1 MSDVRLVGGVD
12 CSTQS
17 TKVVIVDVASGEI
30 VATGRHE
37 HEVHYAEGSVA
48 ETDPNVWWEA
58 LRRALAQTGRAADI
72 DAIAVGGQQHGL
84 VIVDADAVPVRP
96 AMLWCDLRATAE
108 ADRLIGELGGAEQA
122 AGLVGSL
129 PIASFTAPKW
139 AWVREH
145 EPEVAARAAGL
156 RLPHDWLNER
166 LTGEATTDRGEASG
180 SAWWSPVTGR
190 YEPALL
196 DLPSLA
202 IDEALLP
209 RVVGP
214 HEVAGHVSARA
225 AAELGL
231 RAGIPVGPGTGD
243 NAAAALGLGLSEG
256 QPVIS
261 LGTSATAYTRSVT
274 ASIDPSGA
282 ICGFA
287 DATGDYLPL
296 VCVQNC
302 TLAVDAMATML
313 GLDRQDAAERTDVVV
328 LPFYGGERT
337 PYVPN
342 AHASV
347 LGVRPTTTSDEL
359 LLATYQGVAAMI
371 LRGLGMLELRD
382 GAPLVLIGGGSRGHV
397 WERVI
402 RDLSGRELVIP
413 DQDELVAMGA
423 AVQAA
428 GVATGEAFE
437 AIAHRWG
444 GLRGRRVEAVERDAA
459 TMERILHVEELLRGF
474 NGEPL

>member
-1 MSDVRLVGGVD
+1 MAEVRLVAGVD

-17 TKVVIVDVASGEI
+17 TKVVIVDVATGQV

-37 HEVHYAEGSVA
+37 HEIHYAEGSVA
-48 ETDPNVWWEA
+48 ETDPRVWWEA
-58 LRRALAQTGRAADI
+58 LRSSLAQTGRAADI

-84 VIVDADAVPVRP
+84 VIVDADGQPVRP

-108 ADRLIGELGGAEQA
+108 AERIIGELGGADQA
-122 AGLVGSL
+122 AALAGSL

-139 AWVREH
+139 AWVRAH
-145 EPEVAARAAGL
+145 EPESAARAAGL
-156 RLPHDWLNER
+156 RLPHDWINEQ

-180 SAWWSPVTGR
+180 SAWWSPASGR
-190 YEPALL
+190 YEPGLL
-196 DLPSLA
+196 TLPSLA

-209 RVVGP
+209 RVVAP
-214 HEVAGHVSARA
+214 HEVAGHVSERA

-274 ASIDPSGA
+274 ASADATGA

-302 TLAVDAMATML
+302 TLAVDTMASTL
-313 GLDRQDAAERTDVVV
+313 GLDRKDVAERTDVVV

-337 PYVPN
+337 PYLPN
-342 AHASV
+342 AQASV
-347 LGVRPTTTSDEL
+347 LGMRVTTTSQEV
-359 LLATYQGVAAMI
+359 LLAAYQGVAAMI

-382 GAPLVLIGGGSRGHV
+382 GAPLVLIGGGTRGQV
-397 WERVI
+397 WEQVI

-413 DQDELVAMGA
+413 DEKELVAMGA

-428 GVATGEAFE
+428 GVATGEAFD
-437 AIAHRWG
+437 AIAQRWG
-444 GLRGRRVEAVERDAA
+444 GLRGRRVEAVERDVA
-459 TMERILHVEELLRGF
+459 TMERILHVEERMRSF

>member
-1 MSDVRLVGGVD
+1 MGDVRLVAGVD

-17 TKVVIVDVASGEI
+17 TKVVIVDVTSGAV

-48 ETDPNVWWEA
+48 ETDPRVWWEA
-58 LRRALAQTGRAADI
+58 LRSALAQTGRAADI

-84 VIVDADAVPVRP
+84 VIVDADGEPVRP
-96 AMLWCDLRATAE
+96 AMLWCDLRASVE
-108 ADRLIGELGGAEQA
+108 SDRIISELGGAAQA
-122 AGLVGSL
+122 AGLAGSL

-139 AWVREH
+139 AWVRAH

-156 RLPHDWLNER
+156 RLPHDWINER

-190 YEPALL
+190 YEPGLL
-196 DLPSLA
+196 TLPSLGL
-202 IDEALLP
+202 DESLLP
-209 RVVGP
+209 RVVEP
-214 HEVAGHVSARA
+214 HEVAGHVSERA

-231 RAGIPVGPGTGD
+231 RVGIPVAPGTGD

-274 ASIDPSGA
+274 STVDPTGA

-302 TLAVDAMATML
+302 TLAVETMATML
-313 GLDRQDAAERTDVVV
+313 GLDRQDAAEHTDVVV

-342 AHASV
+342 AQASV
-347 LGVRPTTTSDEL
+347 LGMRATTTSSEV

-413 DQDELVAMGA
+413 DEKELVAMGA

-428 GVATGEAFE
+428 GVATGEPFE
-437 AIAHRWG
+437 AISERWG
-444 GLRGRRVEAVERDAA
+444 GLRGRRVEAAEHDVA
-459 TMERILHVEELLRGF
+459 TYERILAIEERMRGF